1 VAHDPEDLAA
11 IEKYA
16 NVRIETHAAQGAVHR
31 TTIWA
36 VVEDGAIYVRTFKG
50 AQSRWY
56 REAVARPNVALH
68 AGKRRIALVAVPAAD
83 SSSIAACNAGLSR
96 KYKASY
102 SLGAMLREDV
112 LGTTLRL
119 DPA

>member
-1 VAHDPEDLAA
+1 MAHDAEALAA

-16 NVRIETHAAQGAVHR
+16 NVRIETHAANGTEHR

-36 VVEDGAIYVRTFKG
+36 VVEDGAVYVRTFKG
-50 AQSRWY
+50 PQSRWY
-56 REAVARPNVALH
+56 REALARPNVALH
-68 AGKRRIALVAVPAAD
+68 VAKRRVPLLAVPAAD
-83 SSSIAACNAGLSR
+83 PASIAACSAGLSR

-102 SLGAMLREDV
+102 SLGAMLRDEV
-112 LGTTLRL
+112 LDTTLRL